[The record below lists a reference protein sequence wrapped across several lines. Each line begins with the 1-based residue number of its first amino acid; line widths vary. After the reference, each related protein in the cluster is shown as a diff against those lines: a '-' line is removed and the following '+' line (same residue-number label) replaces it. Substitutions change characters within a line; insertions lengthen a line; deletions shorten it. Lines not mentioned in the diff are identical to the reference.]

1 MLNFPDVVT
10 SLTADIVE
18 DSDGVDVADVV
29 LVVCTVFSLVCTLM
43 WVDVCCGLVV
53 SPVVTCDTSEIVTEE
68 VTMVF

>member
-43 WVDVCCGLVV
+43 WVDICFGLVV
-53 SPVVTCDTSEIVTEE
+53 SPVVTRESSEIVTEE
-68 VTMVF
+68 VKMVF

>member
-1 MLNFPDVVT
+1 MLNFHDVVT

-43 WVDVCCGLVV
+43 WVDICFGLVV
-53 SPVVTCDTSEIVTEE
+53 SPVVTRDTSEIVTEE
-68 VTMVF
+68 VKMVF